1 MATAAL
7 YLSEKGK
14 YLIYLCEDH
23 RCIIS
28 RDYVSMN
35 LRGGYTG
42 VLWVLKN
49 PPSGKIHYKLSRG
62 GFREGGLWGLS
73 PTFIISVHA
82 RFSMSDSF
90 VDLPQ
95 EVVN

>member
-1 MATAAL
+1 M
-7 YLSEKGK
+7 S
-14 YLIYLCEDH
+14 
-23 RCIIS
+23 
-28 RDYVSMN
+28 VS
-35 LRGGYTG
+35 GADTGG

-62 GFREGGLWGLS
+62 GFRGGLWGLS

-95 EVVN
+95 EVVK

>member
-1 MATAAL
+1 MGA
-7 YLSEKGK
+7 
-14 YLIYLCEDH
+14 
-23 RCIIS
+23 
-28 RDYVSMN
+28 
-35 LRGGYTG
+35 
-42 VLWVLKN
+42 LWVLKN

-62 GFREGGLWGLS
+62 GFRGGGGGALGLS